1 MTSEPG
7 SLLRRSLTPLWP
19 RRVVQVGLLLGG
31 GVAMASAAVA
41 LALVLTSGTL
51 PPTAPPTIPP
61 HAPAV
66 DEHRATARK
75 LLGLRLDWAARTGRF
90 AKELGRSGLDRCRR
104 GNDDAKNQEDFA
116 AICVLSLYRA
126 YTWNGDVD
134 ALLARFRRCPE
145 AVEKRAELRESGT
158 RADRAPDVEKVTMLV
173 CDGVTMEFA
182 TARTEAS
189 SDLMDMPGAGFFD
202 EDGGMYEPYHWA
214 PEGTPWLAEWLKRRQ
229 DGRFLVALG
238 VSEEYSVLADR

>member
-1 MTSEPG
+1 M
-7 SLLRRSLTPLWP
+7 
-19 RRVVQVGLLLGG
+19 LLLGVG

-51 PPTAPPTIPP
+51 IPSALPTIPP

-75 LLGLRLDWAARTGRF
+75 LLELRLDWAARTGRL

-104 GNDDAKNQEDFA
+104 GNDDAKNEEDFA

-126 YTWNGDVD
+126 YTWNGDINTF
-134 ALLARFRRCPE
+134 LARFRRCPE
-145 AVEKRAELRESGT
+145 AVEMRAELRESGT
-158 RADRAPDVEKVTMLV
+158 HADRARDVEKVAMIV

-189 SDLMDMPGAGFFD
+189 SDLVYMPGASFFD

-214 PEGTPWLAEWLKRRQ
+214 PEGTPWLSEWLKLRQ

-238 VSEEYSVLADR
+238 VSEEYSVLANQ